1 MATVRESLIG
11 TALRS
16 LLSYHYH
23 RQHMIDAKRILKGI
37 ESVKGS
43 LSHRIVRQCD
53 DYARDIFGH
62 RRFAPWLH
70 VYSAI
75 AGQFREGWIPDN
87 YYGSVVRPKLKGV
100 YGRISGLKS
109 LHSALFSSE
118 SFPDILSY
126 VNGVFFDTDYRVIDP
141 ASVKGEIFSGRE
153 KVVFKLDNSSRG
165 KGIWFF
171 DRESFDLSKVCGL
184 GNGVFQSFIR
194 QHEFFQE
201 FGGRAVATLRMTTV
215 IDDTGTTSLRA
226 SYLRLGDGTDTH
238 VQSRSHIRIPIDIK
252 SGAFNNVGF
261 TPDWLEIEGHPTSKM
276 KFEGKFIPAYD
287 ACLKLVTSLHKRVPY
302 ARCVGWDLALDDQ
315 ERVRV
320 MEWNA
325 QHNDIKFSEATQGPC
340 FSNLRWEQL
349 AKVKED
355 PWIEIVW

>member
-16 LLSYHYH
+16 LLTYHYH

-53 DYARDIFGH
+53 DYARDVFGH
-62 RRFAPWLH
+62 RRFAPWLY

-75 AGQFREGWIPDN
+75 AGQFKEGWIPDN

-109 LHSALFSSE
+109 LHSTLFSSE
-118 SFPDILSY
+118 SFPDILFYS
-126 VNGVFFDTDYRVIDP
+126 NGVFFDKDYRVIHPNYIRD
-141 ASVKGEIFSGRE
+141 KIFSDQE
-153 KVVFKLDNSSRG
+153 QVVFKLDNSSRG
-165 KGIWFF
+165 KGIHFLS
-171 DRESFDLSKVCGL
+171 RGSFDLNRIYGL
-184 GNGVFQSFIR
+184 GNGVFQRFIR
-194 QHEFFQE
+194 QHEFFHE
-201 FGGRAVATLRMTTV
+201 FGGEAVATLRMTTV
-215 IDDTGTTSLRA
+215 IDDTGMPSLRA

-238 VQSRSHIRIPIDIK
+238 VQSRSHIRIPIDIE

-261 TPDWLEIEGHPTSKM
+261 TPDWLEIEGHPASRV
-276 KFEGKFIPAYD
+276 KFKGKVIPGYD
-287 ACLKLVTSLHKRVPY
+287 AFLKLVSSLHKRVPY

-340 FSNLRWEQL
+340 FSDLRWERF
-349 AKVKED
+349 AKAEED
-355 PWIEIVW
+355 PWIEIVR